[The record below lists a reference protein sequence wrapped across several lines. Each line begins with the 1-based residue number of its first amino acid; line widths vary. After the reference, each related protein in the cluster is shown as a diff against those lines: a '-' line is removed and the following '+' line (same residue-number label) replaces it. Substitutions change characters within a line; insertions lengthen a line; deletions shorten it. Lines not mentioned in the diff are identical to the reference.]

1 MRNRCMFEKMAA
13 GMALAAAVMVGVM
26 VMPVDGHGPVVMAYA
41 ADVNNQN
48 SQNISGGGTSTED
61 KIEEADSEAGG
72 AENSGNNDDRSGI
85 YDFKNSRTTG
95 TVTITKKWDDGLTN
109 AEREIPDMSISTE
122 KPSKSTKGYTVTFH
136 GNGMKFADGTDEN
149 MVVYNSSG
157 QIVEGSYKEAVGTG
171 VGWYSDEACKN
182 RVMISDDGV
191 PQVELTGDL
200 DLWAKELTFEIKGYD
215 SGVKNDNR
223 FNAAIPD
230 TVTEIIFTD
239 EIKPKDKEI
248 IDVDADG
255 DGGVVAWLDD
265 DTGTVMK
272 VSTQIP
278 GVKVQAAINSGDM
291 FRSRSKLQKIDLKML
306 DTQNVTSIASM
317 FYGCSHLTSLD
328 LSSLNTQKVTNM
340 NHIFSG
346 CSGLT
351 NLDLTP
357 LDTQNVTDMGF
368 MFSSCSRLTSL
379 NLTPLDTQNVTDMG
393 FMFGGCSGL
402 TSLDLTPLDTHNVT
416 SMYQM
421 FRSCSRLTSLD
432 LTPLDTQNVEHMDG
446 MFYRCSNLVK
456 LDLSSFDTSNVTT
469 MGGSSKYDG
478 NSFSSYGQLGMF
490 EDCSSLTSLIIP
502 FNTSHVTDFG
512 MMFRGCDA
520 LTTLDISTFDTTAAK
535 NMSSMFDGC
544 KKLTNIDLSKV
555 NTKNVTSLNGMFNDC
570 NNLKSLDLSSFD
582 TSNVTDMVYMFR
594 NCSALTSLTI
604 GTTFKFVG
612 TGYKLSG
619 TWQNTAGETFT
630 TGTFPSNVADTYTK
644 VLN

>member
-1 MRNRCMFEKMAA
+1 MFEKMAA

-432 LTPLDTQNVEHMDG
+432 LTPLDTQNVEHMVG

-478 NSFSSYGQLGMF
+478 NGNSFSSYGQLGMF
-490 EDCSSLTSLIIP
+490 EDCSSLASLIIP